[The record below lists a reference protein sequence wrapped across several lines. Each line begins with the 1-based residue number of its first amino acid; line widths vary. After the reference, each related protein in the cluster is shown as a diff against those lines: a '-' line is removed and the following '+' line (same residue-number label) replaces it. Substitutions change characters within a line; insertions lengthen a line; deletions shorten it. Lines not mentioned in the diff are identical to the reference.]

1 MVVRK
6 GVKQDFVEHDTSFYC
21 SILVVKEKPPFG
33 NIYTCLFT
41 PNFNEAYQYQ
51 QRDIG

>member
-21 SILVVKEKPPFG
+21 SILVVKG
-33 NIYTCLFT
+33 NPLLVTDTLVYLPQF
-41 PNFNEAYQYQ
+41 Q
-51 QRDIG
+51 